1 MPRPLPKPPTA
12 LPLRPASGGSIP
24 QTALPQ
30 PAADATRKAAPATAG
45 PPAIAPVTGV
55 TEKPAAPRIGSPR
68 AVDPA
73 IATPRIAS
81 PRIADPRIADPKMA
95 APQAASIKTGP
106 ARFAPVAPAS
116 PVPLAAAAPPLRPPV
131 RKAGLRLRHHMV
143 LLSFLLCVLLPPVG
157 AATYLWTRAA
167 DQFASKM
174 GFAVRREE
182 SNSALDILGG
192 LTSLSGSSSSSD
204 TDILFEFIQ
213 SQKLVTDIDKD
224 LDLRTMW
231 SKPDRDPV
239 FALVADAPLEDLVD
253 YWNDMVRLSRGKGPG
268 LLEVEVRAF
277 DPGDANAIASLLFKK
292 SAEMIND
299 LSAIAREDAIRYAR
313 EDLDEAVERLKTARA
328 AITRFRN
335 VNQLVNPEMDIQS
348 QAGLLNNLR
357 AQEATTLI
365 DIDLLRD
372 ATREGDPRLVQ
383 AERRLEVIEARIVA
397 ERDKLGLGASGKG
410 SAAMAD
416 IIGEYER
423 LVVDR
428 EFAQSAYIK
437 SLATYDGAQADARRI
452 SRYLA
457 AYMEPT
463 LAETA
468 QYPRRLTLLAMG
480 SLFLFLIWSI
490 VVLIYYS
497 VRDRR

>member
-1 MPRPLPKPPTA
+1 MADPK
-12 LPLRPASGGSIP
+12 I
-24 QTALPQ
+24 
-30 PAADATRKAAPATAG
+30 AAPLAATLKAG
-45 PPAIAPVTGV
+45 PA
-55 TEKPAAPRIGSPR
+55 R
-68 AVDPA
+68 
-73 IATPRIAS
+73 IATPG
-81 PRIADPRIADPKMA
+81 PLP
-95 APQAASIKTGP
+95 APP
-106 ARFAPVAPAS
+106 PVPPPVAAKA
-116 PVPLAAAAPPLRPPV
+116 LAQRPPV
-131 RKAGLRLRHHMV
+131 RPARLRLRHRMV
-143 LLSFLLCVLLPPVG
+143 MLSFVLCVLLPPIA

-167 DQFASKM
+167 DQFASKT

-182 SNSALDILGG
+182 ASSALDILGG

-204 TDILFEFIQ
+204 TDILFEYIQ
-213 SQKLVTDIDKD
+213 SQKLVTDIDKE
-224 LDLRTMW
+224 LNLRAMW

-239 FALVADAPLEDLVD
+239 FALAPDAPLEDLVD

-277 DPGDANAIASLLFKK
+277 DPDDATAIANLLFKK

-299 LSAIAREDAIRYAR
+299 LSAIAREDAIRYSR
-313 EDLDEAVERLKTARA
+313 EDLDEAVERLKNARA

-348 QAGLLNNLR
+348 QAGLLNTLR

-372 ATREGDPRLVQ
+372 STREGDPRLVQ
-383 AERRLEVIEARIVA
+383 AERRLEVIEARIAA
-397 ERDKLGLGASGKG
+397 ERDKLGLGASGTG
-410 SAAMAD
+410 SAALAD
-416 IIGEYER
+416 IVGEYER

-428 EFAQSAYIK
+428 EFAQGTYIK
-437 SLATYDGAQADARRI
+437 ALATHDGAMADARRT

-457 AYMEPT
+457 AYMQPT

-468 QYPRRLTLLAMG
+468 QYPRRLTILSLV
-480 SLFLFLIWSI
+480 SLFLFLIWTI
-490 VVLIYYS
+490 AVLIYYS

>member
-1 MPRPLPKPPTA
+1 
-12 LPLRPASGGSIP
+12 
-24 QTALPQ
+24 
-30 PAADATRKAAPATAG
+30 
-45 PPAIAPVTGV
+45 
-55 TEKPAAPRIGSPR
+55 
-68 AVDPA
+68 
-73 IATPRIAS
+73 
-81 PRIADPRIADPKMA
+81 
-95 APQAASIKTGP
+95 
-106 ARFAPVAPAS
+106 
-116 PVPLAAAAPPLRPPV
+116 
-131 RKAGLRLRHHMV
+131 MV
-143 LLSFLLCVLLPPVG
+143 MLSFVLCVLLPPIA

-167 DQFASKM
+167 DQFASKT

-182 SNSALDILGG
+182 ASSALDILGG

-204 TDILFEFIQ
+204 TDILFEYIQ
-213 SQKLVTDIDKD
+213 SQKLVTDIDKE
-224 LDLRTMW
+224 LNLRAMW

-239 FALVADAPLEDLVD
+239 FALAPDAPLEDLVD

-277 DPGDANAIASLLFKK
+277 DPDDATAIANLLFKK

-299 LSAIAREDAIRYAR
+299 LSAIAREDAIRYSR
-313 EDLDEAVERLKTARA
+313 EDLDEAVERLKNARA

-348 QAGLLNNLR
+348 QAGLLNTLR

-372 ATREGDPRLVQ
+372 STREGDPRLVQ
-383 AERRLEVIEARIVA
+383 AERRLEVIEARIAA
-397 ERDKLGLGASGKG
+397 ERDKLGLGASGTG
-410 SAAMAD
+410 SAALAD
-416 IIGEYER
+416 IVGEYER

-428 EFAQSAYIK
+428 EFAQGTYIK
-437 SLATYDGAQADARRI
+437 ALATHDGAMADARRT

-457 AYMEPT
+457 AYMQPT

-468 QYPRRLTLLAMG
+468 QYPRRLTILSLV
-480 SLFLFLIWSI
+480 SLFLFLIWTI
-490 VVLIYYS
+490 AVLIYYS